1 MNKYTDFKSIELV
14 IDISNPYARI
24 CNELIN
30 ESRSKLSYLTSISG
44 LKEVEL
50 LRYFGWIGGYGLAE
64 CISPPDD
71 DYDNEL
77 KQVINSLYKDAQG
90 AFNELNKVSKIIFTW
105 EQASSLATGIA
116 SIENILREIA
126 VDRESRDWNEDEQYE
141 NFKQII
147 KIITSANFLI
157 GRAMNDISEAKF
169 KNQIKKMASTGGKA
183 KASNYNTKMDP
194 IFDEVFL
201 LFQEGDPRTGKKWRF
216 KSVCAKHFIKEFYL
230 KNPETDIDLDPKRLV
245 KEITNR
251 LNDLSA
257 SKKVTLLADR
267 YLC

>member
-1 MNKYTDFKSIELV
+1 MNKYTNFKSIELV
-14 IDISNPYARI
+14 IDKNNPYTKI
-24 CNELIN
+24 CKELIDD
-30 ESRSKLSYLTSISG
+30 SRLKLSYLASLAE

-50 LRYFGWIGGYGLAE
+50 LRYFCWIGGYGLAG
-64 CISPPDD
+64 CMFPPDD
-71 DYDNEL
+71 DYDNEV
-77 KQVINSLYKDAQG
+77 KQVINSIYKDAQG
-90 AFNELNKVSKIIFTW
+90 AFNELNKVSKISFTW
-105 EQASSLATGIA
+105 DQATTLAVGIT
-116 SIENILREIA
+116 SIEGILREIA
-126 VDRESRDWNEDEQYE
+126 VDRESRDWNETEQYE

-147 KIITSANFLI
+147 KIINTANFLI
-157 GRAMNDISEAKF
+157 GHAMNDIYEAKA

-183 KASNYNTKMDP
+183 KSSNYNTKMDP

-216 KSVCAKHFIKEFYL
+216 KSVCAKYFIKEFYL
-230 KNPETDIDLDPKRLV
+230 KNPKTDIDLDPKKLV

-257 SKKVTLLADR
+257 SKKVTLLANR